1 MNLRDEILNRLSSI
15 DGGKLLKESL
25 GPNYKLLLN
34 FWSYYDSLSEI
45 QKYEANRRREAN
57 VSRFDYFVSLERIH
71 PFFNGIIDQITSGYS
86 STLRTT
92 SFEIYLIDK
101 ILTKGIE
108 PFYIKLYEN
117 L

>member
-1 MNLRDEILNRLSSI
+1 MNLRDEILNRLTSI
-15 DGGKLLKESL
+15 DGGNPLELSL
-25 GPNYKLLLN
+25 GPNYNMLLN

-45 QKYEANRRREAN
+45 QKYEANRRRESN
-57 VSRFDYFVSLERIH
+57 GRRWDYFTSLEQIHNYQGGTIDRIT
-71 PFFNGIIDQITSGYS
+71 IGYS

-101 ILTKGIE
+101 ILDKCME
-108 PFYIKLYEN
+108 PLYIKIYEN